1 MTAPGTALP
10 KHSPGAS
17 STRPSP
23 VPGSSRDR
31 DPDRIRDRG
40 TSPAR
45 HSAPRLRALDG
56 LRLVAALMVAAY
68 HYGGRDGEISQAW
81 GASTKTVFPTAH
93 TWFAYGCLGV
103 QIFFVISGF
112 VICMSGWGRPL
123 RSFFAS
129 RASRLLPSYWAAVI
143 LIAAVFALPA
153 VAYEAVSPS
162 DALVNLTMLQQP
174 LGVDRVLGVCWTL
187 WAEIRF
193 YALFALCIV
202 LPGAT
207 RGRVLLFCGVWT
219 MAAAVTQAA
228 QDPLLDIVLM
238 PEYAPFFVG
247 GIGLYLVHR
256 DRRDVMA
263 WGVVAVSWLI
273 GQHYAVSRL
282 WHAPDPHFFSYR
294 SSLGII
300 LVVTLGFAAV
310 AAIALSALSW
320 ANWRWLT
327 VAGALTYPFYLVHEH
342 LGWVV
347 VGALHRGLGLPSYA
361 TLGLTLA
368 GMLVLAWVLNR
379 YVEGWMTPLLRSRL
393 AARLR

>member
-1 MTAPGTALP
+1 
-10 KHSPGAS
+10 
-17 STRPSP
+17 
-23 VPGSSRDR
+23 
-31 DPDRIRDRG
+31 
-40 TSPAR
+40 
-45 HSAPRLRALDG
+45 
-56 LRLVAALMVAAY
+56 MVAAY

-81 GASTKTVFPTAH
+81 GDSTRTEFPTAH

-129 RASRLLPSYWAAVI
+129 RASRLLPSYWAAVV
-143 LIAAVFALPA
+143 LVTAVFALPP

-162 DALVNLTMLQQP
+162 DALLNLTMLQYP

-193 YALFALCIV
+193 YALFALCVV

-207 RGRVLLFCGVWT
+207 RERILLFCAVWT
-219 MAAAVTQAA
+219 MAAAIADAA
-228 QDPLLDIVLM
+228 NEPWLNIVLM
-238 PEYAPFFVG
+238 PDYAPFFIG

-256 DRRDVMA
+256 DRRDATA

-273 GQHYAVSRL
+273 GQHYAVTRL
-282 WHAPDPHFFSYR
+282 WQAPTDPDFFSYR
-294 SSLGII
+294 SSLAVI

-310 AAIALSALSW
+310 AAIALGALSW

-342 LGWVV
+342 LGWVAV
-347 VGALHRGLGLPSYA
+347 AALHRGLGLPSYA

-368 GMLVLAWVLNR
+368 AMLLLAWLLNR

-393 AARLR
+393 ATRGR